1 MAAANQAKEQKK
13 NAQDAKAK
21 QAREAK
27 RLVLH
32 EAVVVSALQDASPRE
47 TDGGVVSLL
56 DTAGTASPVVE
67 DLSASIDSSVYT
79 GSVSFQTSSL
89 TTNTDEISADVAAP
103 VVASG

>member
-1 MAAANQAKEQKK
+1 MAAANQAKENKK
-13 NAQDAKAK
+13 KAKDAKTK

-27 RLVLH
+27 RLMLH
-32 EAVVVSALQDASPRE
+32 EAVVVSTLQDASSRE
-47 TDGGVVSLL
+47 TDGVVISLP
-56 DTAGTASPVVE
+56 DTAGTESPVAE

-89 TTNTDEISADVAAP
+89 TTNTGDISADVTAP